1 MSEGRTVQ
9 QRWYI
14 QELTCPELI
23 HRNALV
29 FGEKRFQWWKKPDG
43 TTESNTYSQVW
54 QIVKELSNGL
64 IESGIE
70 KGDRA
75 AIICHTVPQW
85 MWADYSI
92 LCAGG
97 VTVCIY
103 PTLSEEEIKFILN
116 DSGSKLV
123 YVYDE
128 SLLIKVLNIRSE
140 VPSLKKIV
148 LMTGSAPANDAV
160 ITDLNK
166 LRAKGVELLTRD
178 RTVFEKRWRSV
189 EMLDMM
195 TIVYTSGTTGMPK
208 GAVHTHLSF
217 NAACCRD
224 LKQVPPINENEVSLS
239 FLPLSHTYER
249 ECGHGVSMMTAST
262 IAYSSP
268 VTIVGDL
275 QIFKPH
281 FFMSVPR
288 IYERI
293 YMALKEQ
300 TSKSPVKKKLFEG
313 AMKTG
318 LEVVKKREDAKGFID
333 MREGVDYTENLGF
346 WLKFKYKLFD
356 KIIYSKVRNL
366 LGGRY
371 RFAFSAAG
379 SLPADLCKTYM
390 AMGIPI
396 IEGYGATE
404 TWNAINLNWDY
415 KLLPGSV
422 GPLSIGVEG
431 RIAEDGEWQVR
442 GENLFSG
449 YWNNPAATAEAFTA
463 DGFYKTGDIVEEIS
477 DGYIR
482 IVDRKKGL
490 MVLDTGKNV
499 ASNKI
504 EGKFSLCKWVDT
516 VVPVGSERKFISAL
530 VIPNLDAFVELFD
543 KEKIPYNKDSV
554 IRVTDPMPMVVEV
567 GRDFVEQGRFKEL
580 IDGDIQ
586 LVNKELEDYEKI
598 KKYTVLTR
606 RLTIQD
612 GDMTPTLKVKR
623 KTVLDKYKDTID
635 KMYM

>member
-1 MSEGRTVQ
+1 MSKGRTVQ

-64 IESGIE
+64 MESGIE

-128 SLLIKVLNIRSE
+128 TLLIKVLNIKSE

-160 ITDLNK
+160 ITDLDK

-178 RTVFEKRWRSV
+178 RNIFEKRWRSV
-189 EMLDMM
+189 EMLDIM

-208 GAVHTHLSF
+208 GAVHTHWSF

-249 ECGHGVSMMTAST
+249 ECGHGVSMLTAST

-300 TSKSPVKKKLFEG
+300 TSKSPIKKKLFEG

-490 MVLDTGKNV
+490 IVLDTGKNV

-530 VIPNLDAFVELFD
+530 VIPNLDAFAELFD

-567 GRDFVEQGRFKEL
+567 GRDFVEQARFKEL

>member
-1 MSEGRTVQ
+1 MSKSKPVQ

-14 QELTCPELI
+14 QELTCPELL

-29 FGEKRFQWWKKPDG
+29 FGDRRFQWWKKSDG
-43 TTESNTYSQVW
+43 TTESNTYAGVW

-75 AIICHTVPQW
+75 AIISHTVPQW
-85 MWADYSI
+85 MWVDYSI

-128 SLLIKVLNIRSE
+128 SLLVKVLNVKSQ

-148 LMTGSAPANDAV
+148 LMTGSAPANNDV
-160 ITDLNK
+160 TDLAS
-166 LRAKGVELLTRD
+166 LRAKGVELLSRD
-178 RTVFEKRWRSV
+178 KTVFEKRWRSV
-189 EMLDMM
+189 EMPDLM

-208 GAVHTHLSF
+208 GAVHTHQSF

-224 LKQVPPINENEVSLS
+224 LKQVPSIGDDEVSLS

-249 ECGHGVSMMTAST
+249 ECGHGISMMTAST

-268 VTIVGDL
+268 VSIVADL

-293 YMALKEQ
+293 YMAMKEQ
-300 TSKSPVKKKLFEG
+300 TSKSAIKKKIFEG
-313 AMKTG
+313 AMSVG
-318 LEVVKKREDAKGFID
+318 LKVVNKRADKNGFID
-333 MREGVDYTENLGF
+333 MTEGIDFTEKLGF

-356 KIIYSKVRNL
+356 KIVYSKVRHL

-390 AMGIPI
+390 AMGVRI

-404 TWNAINLNWDY
+404 TWNTINLNWDN
-415 KLLPGSV
+415 KVLPGSV
-422 GPLSIGVEG
+422 GPVCIGVEG

-442 GENLFSG
+442 GENIFSG
-449 YWNNPAATAEAFTA
+449 YWNNPQATAEAFTA
-463 DGFYKTGDIVEEIS
+463 DGFYKTGDIVEEMS

-504 EGKFSLCKWVDT
+504 ESKFSLYKWVDT
-516 VVPVGSERKFISAL
+516 AVPIGSERKFVSAL
-530 VIPNLDAFVELFD
+530 IIPNLDAFVELFD
-543 KEKIPYNKDSV
+543 KEKIPYNKDKV
-554 IRVTDPMPMVVEV
+554 IRVTDPMPMVAEV
-567 GRDFVEQGRFKEL
+567 GDDFIENPRLKSLV
-580 IDGDIQ
+580 DADIQ
-586 LVNKELEDYEKI
+586 AVNMELEEYEKI
-598 KKYTVLTR
+598 KKYTILAR
-606 RLTIQD
+606 RLTVQD

-623 KTVLDKYKDTID
+623 KFVIDKYKDAID
-635 KMYM
+635 KMYQ

>member
-1 MSEGRTVQ
+1 
-9 QRWYI
+9 
-14 QELTCPELI
+14 
-23 HRNALV
+23 
-29 FGEKRFQWWKKPDG
+29 
-43 TTESNTYSQVW
+43 
-54 QIVKELSNGL
+54 
-64 IESGIE
+64 
-70 KGDRA
+70 
-75 AIICHTVPQW
+75 
-85 MWADYSI
+85 
-92 LCAGG
+92 
-97 VTVCIY
+97 
-103 PTLSEEEIKFILN
+103 
-116 DSGSKLV
+116 
-123 YVYDE
+123 
-128 SLLIKVLNIRSE
+128 
-140 VPSLKKIV
+140 
-148 LMTGSAPANDAV
+148 
-160 ITDLNK
+160 
-166 LRAKGVELLTRD
+166 
-178 RTVFEKRWRSV
+178 
-189 EMLDMM
+189 
-195 TIVYTSGTTGMPK
+195 
-208 GAVHTHLSF
+208 
-217 NAACCRD
+217 
-224 LKQVPPINENEVSLS
+224 
-239 FLPLSHTYER
+239 
-249 ECGHGVSMMTAST
+249 MMTAST

-268 VTIVGDL
+268 ITIVSDL

-300 TSKSPVKKKLFEG
+300 TSKSPIKKKLFEG
-313 AMKTG
+313 AMNTG

-346 WLKFKYKLFD
+346 WLKFKYRFFD

-415 KLLPGSV
+415 KLLHGSV

-431 RIAEDGEWQVR
+431 RIAEDGEWLVR

-449 YWNNPAATAEAFTA
+449 YWNNPAATKEAFTA
-463 DGFYKTGDIVEEIS
+463 DGFYKTGDIVEEIA

-504 EGKFSLCKWVDT
+504 EGQFSLCKWVDT
-516 VVPVGSERKFISAL
+516 VVPVGSDRKFISAL

-543 KEKIPYNKDSV
+543 KEKIPYDKDKV

-567 GRDFVEQGRFKEL
+567 GQDFVEQVRFKGL
-580 IDGDIQ
+580 IDNDIQ
-586 LVNKELEDYEKI
+586 QVNRGLEDYEKI
-598 KKYTVLTR
+598 KKYSVLTR

-623 KTVLDKYKDTID
+623 KSVLDKYKDTID